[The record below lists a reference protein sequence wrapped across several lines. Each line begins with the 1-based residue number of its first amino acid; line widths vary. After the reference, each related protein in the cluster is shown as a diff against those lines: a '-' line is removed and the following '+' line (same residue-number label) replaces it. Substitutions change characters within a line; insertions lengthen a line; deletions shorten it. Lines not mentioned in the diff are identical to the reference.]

1 MSKLGLII
9 KREYLAKVRNKSFV
23 IMTFLSPILMVGM
36 VVLIAYLTKIND
48 SETRVITV
56 LNESSYFSTDFGS
69 TESTSYVVFKDLTL
83 NEAKDSTLAQNFYGL
98 LYIPEGKTVEDVAK
112 SAYFFTKEA
121 PNSSIIGKLDAV
133 FQERLRQ
140 EKLVDLGVSAKEF
153 EAIDSGFQLQTE
165 TFEGVQNLKGINE
178 IKAFIGGGF
187 GYLIM
192 MFIIIYGGFVMR
204 SVIEEKTS
212 RIIEVIISS
221 VKPFQLMMGKIIGT
235 SLAGLT
241 QFAIWI
247 FSASLMLFV
256 VMSFLG
262 LDTSGIQNAAVL
274 PGASVNGMA
283 AMPTEVNEMQL
294 YANELFQIPWAML
307 IFFFMIY
314 FILGY
319 LIYSSI
325 YAAIGAAVDNET
337 DTQQFIF
344 PIILPLMLAIYVGFF
359 SVFGN
364 PHGPIAVGF
373 SLFPLTSPIV
383 MLMRLPGGIGD
394 GGVPIWQLILSIALL
409 IGTFIGIVWL
419 AAKIYRV
426 GILMYGKKP
435 SYKELFKWLKY

>member
-1 MSKLGLII
+1 
-9 KREYLAKVRNKSFV
+9 LA
-23 IMTFLSPILMVGM
+23 L
-36 VVLIAYLTKIND
+36 D
-48 SETRVITV
+48 
-56 LNESSYFSTDFGS
+56 
-69 TESTSYVVFKDLTL
+69 
-83 NEAKDSTLAQNFYGL
+83 FYGL
-98 LYIPEGKTVEDVAK
+98 LYIPEGNTVEEVAK

-121 PNSSIIGKLDAV
+121 PNSAVIGKLDRV

-140 EKLVDLGVSAKEF
+140 EKLIELGVSAQDF
-153 EAIDSGFQLQTE
+153 ETIDSGFQLQTE
-165 TFEGVQNLKGINE
+165 TFEGIQNVKGINE

-247 FSASLMLFV
+247 FSATLLLLV

-262 LDTSGIQNAAVL
+262 LETTGLQDAAVL
-274 PGASVNGMA
+274 SSSMNGMS
-283 AMPTEVNEMQL
+283 AMPSEVNEMQL
-294 YANELFQIPWAML
+294 YANELLQIPWAML

-314 FILGY
+314 FVLGY

-364 PHGPIAVGF
+364 PHGPIAVAF

-419 AAKIYRV
+419 ASKIYRV